1 MYRDIRIGKD
11 RESIAIQSTLGWVFL
26 GGKDNNKNFISSNFF
41 KSYTIPPLDQIV
53 ENFWEIESY
62 GTNHQETSSSFS
74 KEEQRA
80 IQTLEKTVSFENDHY
95 SVGLLRINEQPSLNN
110 NQNLACTR
118 LYSLER
124 KFQRDPSLAAKYKQ
138 KIIIKRRI

>member
-1 MYRDIRIGKD
+1 M
-11 RESIAIQSTLGWVFL
+11 
-26 GGKDNNKNFISSNFF
+26 
-41 KSYTIPPLDQIV
+41 
-53 ENFWEIESY
+53 
-62 GTNHQETSSSFS
+62 
-74 KEEQRA
+74 
-80 IQTLEKTVSFENDHY
+80 SFENDHY